1 MEEKYGYVPWRQT
14 YTSEFLS
21 LKCAG
26 DVLNCCSPLGAKSQ
40 KEITESMGM
49 IKRIRS
55 IFLSEPMRYNL
66 LDLCAG
72 NALTSVLAVH
82 LLPVFNACAVDIKPR
97 KRKWNKVKRFKY
109 DELDIYGEKVFD
121 YIGIDTVIICVHGC
135 KDLARRIIEIYK
147 KSTAKALFMMP
158 CCNGKVKRFYPQD
171 MIERLGKYKI
181 WCWDLLQDMAEK
193 DTKNIF
199 VVDQKILSP
208 KNVIIGNIRFW

>member
-1 MEEKYGYVPWRQT
+1 MEEKNEYRPWKQT

-55 IFLSEPMRYNL
+55 IFLSEPMKYNL
-66 LDLCAG
+66 VDLCAG

-82 LLPVFNACAVDIKPR
+82 LLPVSVAKAVDIKPR
-97 KRKWNKVKRFKY
+97 RRKWNKAKRFSY
-109 DELDIYGEKVFD
+109 DELDIYGGTIFD
-121 YIGIDTVIICVHGC
+121 YVDSDTIIICVHGC
-135 KDLARRIIEIYK
+135 KDLARRVIEIYK
-147 KSTAKALFMMP
+147 KSNAKALFMMP
-158 CCNGKVKRFYPQD
+158 CCNGKLTRKYPQS
-171 MIERLGKYKI
+171 IIQTLGKYKI

-193 DTKNIF
+193 DAKNIF
-199 VVDQKILSP
+199 VEDKKILSP
-208 KNVIIGNIRFW
+208 KNVIIGSIR